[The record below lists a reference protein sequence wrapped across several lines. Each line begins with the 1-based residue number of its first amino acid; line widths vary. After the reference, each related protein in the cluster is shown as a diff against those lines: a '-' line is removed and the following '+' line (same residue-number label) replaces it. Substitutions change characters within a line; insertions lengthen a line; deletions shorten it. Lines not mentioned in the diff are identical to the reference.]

1 LAVSPVSPMFECGSG
16 KTVAGYTVVP
26 GQINVGRGTLWTSRV
41 STSSSFHN
49 LTCQF
54 RALDDTSSETTLTLE
69 VLCVSKY
76 GKQDPEM
83 NMLAALLEER
93 LPYWG

>member
-1 LAVSPVSPMFECGSG
+1 MFECGSG

-26 GQINVGRGTLWTSRV
+26 GQINDGRGTLWTSQM

-69 VLCVSKY
+69 VLCV
-76 GKQDPEM
+76 GKPWK
-83 NMLAALLEER
+83 AR
-93 LPYWG
+93 P